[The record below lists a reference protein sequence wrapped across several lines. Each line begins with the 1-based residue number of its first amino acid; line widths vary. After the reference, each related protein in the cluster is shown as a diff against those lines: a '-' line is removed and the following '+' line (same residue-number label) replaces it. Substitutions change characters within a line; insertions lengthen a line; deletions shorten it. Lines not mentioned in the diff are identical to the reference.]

1 MLSTSDLVFQIRPK
15 LDTDWSVLYKSIN
28 VTFHMAST
36 YHFTVI
42 FNCRLKVLTNLYFF
56 QVQTEL
62 LKLTKPVFGKF
73 SYMGQQMSRQLSIM
87 LEGLPIISP
96 KTNQTLPKFWLCHI
110 FVFSIVYLW
119 LVLFCQ
125 GSFCITTLRRS
136 WPSNYCLFADFC
148 SWGISNIN
156 ESRDLMQLLEFPS
169 RNQPWAEIDFV
180 TIT

>member
-1 MLSTSDLVFQIRPK
+1 MLSISDLVFQIRPK
-15 LDTDWSVLYKSIN
+15 LDTDLNVFYKSIN
-28 VTFHMAST
+28 MTFHMAST

-42 FNCRLKVLTNLYFF
+42 FNYRLKVLTNLYFF
-56 QVQTEL
+56 RYRRSCSTL
-62 LKLTKPVFGKF
+62 LSKF
-73 SYMGQQMSRQLSIM
+73 SYMGQQMSRQLSII
-87 LEGLPIISP
+87 LESLPIIWP
-96 KTNQTLPKFWLCHI
+96 KKNQILPKYWLCHI

-136 WPSNYCLFADFC
+136 WPSNYWLFADFC